1 MNFGVIAASLS
12 LGLTV
17 DVCLRRLRYGCVD
30 KASGPRIL
38 GWLRQPQTRPAA
50 QPPTI
55 CKASVSPLL
64 TSGLFTTTSPAN
76 RRKPFL
82 VILSLPLGAH
92 SQFAHAQYYA
102 DRGQGSDRR
111 PVKGFQVRQA
121 NGRQDLDRRSSQP
134 GDHGHHHQA
143 RSRTIER
150 ARPSYDNS
158 GFVRHAAGWRQ
169 FRREH
174 LVHATAIEIDNL
186 KAPAINV
193 EAIAHRW

>member
-1 MNFGVIAASLS
+1 MNFGVIAATLS

-17 DVCLRRLRYGCVD
+17 ALAFA
-30 KASGPRIL
+30 ASDTAASESQRAPIHA
-38 GWLRQPQTRPAA
+38 WLRQPQTRPAA
-50 QPPTI
+50 QPPII

-76 RRKPFL
+76 RHKPFL
-82 VILSLPLGAH
+82 AILSLPLGAPFPIR
-92 SQFAHAQYYA
+92 SCSILCRSRSRIRSAA
-102 DRGQGSDRR
+102 
-111 PVKGFQVRQA
+111 VKGFQVRQA

-158 GFVRHAAGWRQ
+158 GFVNTRRVGGNFVASTLSTRRPSRSTTSKRQ
-169 FRREH
+169 
-174 LVHATAIEIDNL
+174 
-186 KAPAINV
+186 P
-193 EAIAHRW
+193 